1 MQSSTGHFPDSLSA
15 RCLWQEFL
23 PALPFAPFLADIP
36 TSAETCALFRGSVRI
51 PAPPPGC
58 DLGGFYARP
67 PFPSLLQLSIRSIS
81 TLISPH
87 PLSETFPYF
96 SAFQHTIAP
105 ELRSCQ
111 FSAAARRLRMGA
123 LGWRMD
129 INTKTLTCPTLFFP
143 CFQPPGSGAGPTNS
157 HDPIDEWLNLVHDT
171 APYLPPPLIPKS
183 RFEPKKKQALAAV
196 NAFCDRSE
204 LCYQLELSGVRLPA
218 LGSQDINPYDIIQDR
233 KGSPYFH
240 TSHVDPAHPNSPIL
254 DGQLGPFRR
263 KLVSPVANVGDR
275 LDIG

>member
-1 MQSSTGHFPDSLSA
+1 
-15 RCLWQEFL
+15 
-23 PALPFAPFLADIP
+23 
-36 TSAETCALFRGSVRI
+36 
-51 PAPPPGC
+51 
-58 DLGGFYARP
+58 
-67 PFPSLLQLSIRSIS
+67 
-81 TLISPH
+81 
-87 PLSETFPYF
+87 
-96 SAFQHTIAP
+96 
-105 ELRSCQ
+105 
-111 FSAAARRLRMGA
+111 MGA

-143 CFQPPGSGAGPTNS
+143 CFQPPGPGAGPTNS

-254 DGQLGPFRR
+254 DDQLGPFRR